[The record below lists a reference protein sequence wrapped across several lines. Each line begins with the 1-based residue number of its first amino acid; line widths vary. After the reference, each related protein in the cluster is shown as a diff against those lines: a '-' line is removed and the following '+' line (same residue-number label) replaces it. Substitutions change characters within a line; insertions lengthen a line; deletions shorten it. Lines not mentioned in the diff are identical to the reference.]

1 MDYFAKVEKK
11 PEPDLVWNIPEQKY
25 GIVKIVGGNS
35 QNFRTV
41 IKTAEFMTKNY
52 PIERLTMVLPDS
64 LRKQLPELPDVIY
77 IGATESGSFEDAGI
91 LEMVMARPDYNL
103 LIGDLSK
110 NAKTAQVVGNV
121 LQNLTCPTVVTRD
134 AVDLVAETKPEQ
146 ILLNSK
152 LIYFA
157 TMPQLVKLLRA
168 VYYPKMLLLTQS
180 LMQVADVLHK
190 FTLSYPIKIVTLHNE
205 QILVAEN
212 GMVKVVPLAKSGYLP
227 MFFWQGEMAA
237 KITMLNLYNPNK
249 FIDATLCAI
258 FA

>member
-1 MDYFAKVEKK
+1 
-11 PEPDLVWNIPEQKY
+11 
-25 GIVKIVGGNS
+25 
-35 QNFRTV
+35 
-41 IKTAEFMTKNY
+41 
-52 PIERLTMVLPDS
+52 
-64 LRKQLPELPDVIY
+64 
-77 IGATESGSFEDAGI
+77 
-91 LEMVMARPDYNL
+91 
-103 LIGDLSK
+103 
-110 NAKTAQVVGNV
+110 
-121 LQNLTCPTVVTRD
+121 
-134 AVDLVAETKPEQ
+134 
-146 ILLNSK
+146 
-152 LIYFA
+152 
-157 TMPQLVKLLRA
+157 
-168 VYYPKMLLLTQS
+168 MLLLTQS